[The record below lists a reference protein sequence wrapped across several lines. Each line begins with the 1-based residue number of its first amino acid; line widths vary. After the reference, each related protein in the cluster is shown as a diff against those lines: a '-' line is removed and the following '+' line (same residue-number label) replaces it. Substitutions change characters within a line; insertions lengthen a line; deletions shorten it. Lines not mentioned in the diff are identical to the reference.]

1 MQYIKINIK
10 VKYILIHN
18 AMEYREGGPYP
29 GAYQAYRAY
38 PVAFPDTFSKK
49 SKKKGDEQHTHM
61 HVRAPPSRRVFS
73 PAPPLAATPARP

>member
-49 SKKKGDEQHTHM
+49 SKKKGERENTGIP
-61 HVRAPPSRRVFS
+61 VAF
-73 PAPPLAATPARP
+73 PATNSLP